1 MKKSKASWGGG
12 EKNPHTH
19 RQRIQNKSCS
29 PIVQNLLLRIKHF
42 LIQCPLPPP
51 EDSHP
56 PGVGEIHHESE
67 AILFLKAEQTR
78 REHVS
83 RAVGWAA
90 SGGALALSPAGSLR
104 SIPGSAAPLP
114 RGQQYHVQTTEEKSM
129 VPTMKSRIDFTIT
142 GTNCS
147 DRSFHFS
154 LRPCRLKLIRG
165 RVAEDWSIF
174 RENAGGSEGSRSSV
188 TTVRRRRMET
198 SCPVPASWGGWE
210 GWVPGSR

>member
-1 MKKSKASWGGG
+1 M
-12 EKNPHTH
+12 
-19 RQRIQNKSCS
+19 
-29 PIVQNLLLRIKHF
+29 QNLLLRIKHF

-51 EDSHP
+51 EGSHA
-56 PGVGEIHHESE
+56 PGVGETQHESE

-90 SGGALALSPAGSLR
+90 SRGALALSPAGSLR

-129 VPTMKSRIDFTIT
+129 VPTVKSRIDFTIR

-165 RVAEDWSIF
+165 RVAEGRSIF
-174 RENAGGSEGSRSSV
+174 RENAGGSEGSRSCV
-188 TTVRRRRMET
+188 TTVRGRRMET
-198 SCPVPASWGGWE
+198 SCPVPASWGVGRVGSWSRQPCPQR
-210 GWVPGSR
+210 PGEALRL